1 MIDEPKPLKG
11 LFDWDPWTTW
21 ARQMTDA
28 MNAVVRQQSQ
38 VLAMLGNITTLL
50 QQERKA
56 VMATQQTLTDLQAAI
71 TENAS
76 AIDSATQLMQGL
88 AEQIKTAVASGD
100 DAAVETLAQQ
110 LHTQAGQ
117 LAAAVVANTPTS
129 PAVPAAAPPDAPPAN
144 PAPPADETTQPQ
156 PAPMQ
161 AKAPQHSGRHK

>member
-1 MIDEPKPLKG
+1 MIDEPKPPLKG
-11 LFDWDPWTTW
+11 IFDWDPWTTW

-38 VLAMLGNITTLL
+38 VLAMLGNITTLI

-110 LHTQAGQ
+110 LHTKAGE

-129 PAVPAAAPPDAPPAN
+129 PAVAAPTPPAN
-144 PAPPADETTQPQ
+144 PADSTTPPPDETPQ
-156 PAPMQ
+156 PAPLQ
-161 AKAPQHSGRHK
+161 AKAPQHGRHK